1 MEQSIKE
8 IIKVIFQSDNLQES
22 MDPESG
28 ADLDHRTLPTSQV
41 SNHTHDT
48 QAGDIG
54 AVLHR
59 NKGCAEQK
67 QDIKH
72 LGITN

>member
-1 MEQSIKE
+1 
-8 IIKVIFQSDNLQES
+8 

-48 QAGDIG
+48 QAGDVG

-59 NKGCAEQK
+59 NKGCAEEKKRDQRESR
-67 QDIKH
+67 DIKR